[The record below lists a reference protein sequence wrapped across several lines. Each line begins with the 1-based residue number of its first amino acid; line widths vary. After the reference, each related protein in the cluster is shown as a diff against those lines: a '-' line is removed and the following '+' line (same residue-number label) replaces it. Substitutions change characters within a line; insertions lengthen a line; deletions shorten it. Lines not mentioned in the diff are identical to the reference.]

1 MALETYE
8 LDKKMLEYS
17 ISQFRNIPEY
27 VKLCEAFSVGLGS
40 IQNGV
45 DYLSDMIDLNKAQ
58 GIWLDYIGW
67 LVGVKRNELTDTS
80 DFFSANAEDVNEEKY
95 FWFPNQSQSN
105 NINLQDEY
113 YRSLIKAKIGYNT
126 SRCTRE
132 DNIKNIKN
140 FTFANHVIIDN
151 VEPMVLDITL
161 YGDNILKMQNMRE
174 EVEKLLGDGVGIG
187 NFEIKG
193 LDEYEQ

>member
-27 VKLCEAFSVGLGS
+27 VKMCEAFAVGLGS
-40 IQNGV
+40 IQSAV
-45 DYLSDMIDLNKAQ
+45 DYLSDMIDVDKAE

-67 LVGVKRNELTDTS
+67 LVGVKRTDLTDTS
-80 DFFSANAEDVNEEKY
+80 AFFCANAEDVNEEKY
-95 FWFPNQSQSN
+95 FWFANQEQSN
-105 NINLQDEY
+105 NANLEDEY

-126 SRCTRE
+126 SRCTRNE
-132 DNIKNIKN
+132 NIKNIKN
-140 FTFANHVIIDN
+140 FTFADKVIIDN

-161 YGDNILKMQNMRE
+161 YGDNIIKMQNMRT
-174 EVEKLLGDGVGIG
+174 EVEKLLGDGVGIR
-187 NFEIKG
+187 NFEIRG
-193 LDEYEQ
+193 LDEYGN

>member
-17 ISQFRNIPEY
+17 ISEFRNIPEY
-27 VKLCEAFSVGLGS
+27 VKICEAFCVGLSS
-40 IQNGV
+40 IQSGV
-45 DYLSDMIDLNKAQ
+45 DYLSDMIDLDKAE

-67 LVGVKRNELTDTS
+67 LVGVKRTDLTDTS
-80 DFFSANAEDVNEEKY
+80 AFFCTNAEDVNEEKY
-95 FWFPNQSQSN
+95 FWFANQNQSN
-105 NINLQDEY
+105 NANLEDEY

-132 DNIKNIKN
+132 DNIRNIKN
-140 FTFANHVIIDN
+140 MTFANHVIIDN

-161 YGDNILKMQNMRE
+161 YGDNILNMQNMRE
-174 EVEKLLGDGVGIG
+174 QIEKLLGDGVGIR
-187 NFEIKG
+187 NLEVKG
-193 LDEYEQ
+193 LDEYD